1 MATLAGVDE
10 QAPSVLKETPSWLL
24 TQSAMHAHRI
34 ISEAFAA
41 GGARGY
47 HFRLLATLAE
57 FGPASQASLGRRT
70 GIDRSDV
77 VAAINE
83 LAAAGFVDRSPDPE
97 DGRRNIITLTTAGKR
112 QQKRLAELVR
122 KAQDELFAPLS
133 AAERDQLSRLLGKVL
148 SHHDGG

>member
-1 MATLAGVDE
+1 VDE

-24 TQSAMHAHRI
+24 TQSALHAHRI
-34 ISEAFAA
+34 VTEAFMA

-57 FGPASQASLGRRT
+57 YGPASQASLGRRT

-83 LAAAGFVDRSPDPE
+83 LAAAGYVDRSPDPE
-97 DGRRNIITLTTAGKR
+97 DGRRNVITLTAAGRR
-112 QQKRLAELVR
+112 QYKRLGELVR

-133 AAERDQLSRLLGKVL
+133 PNERAQLTRLLTKVL
-148 SHHDGG
+148 GHHEGS

>member
-1 MATLAGVDE
+1 VDE

-34 ISEAFAA
+34 VTEMFGA

-83 LAAAGFVDRSPDPE
+83 LAAEGYVDRSPDPD
-97 DGRRNIITLTTAGKR
+97 DGRRNIITLTAAGKR
-112 QQKRLAELVR
+112 QHKRLAELIR
-122 KAQDELFAPLS
+122 KAQDEIFAPLS
-133 AAERDQLSRLLGKVL
+133 ATERDALTKLLTKVL
-148 SHHDGG
+148 THHQTS

>member
-1 MATLAGVDE
+1 VDE
-10 QAPSVLKETPSWLL
+10 QAPSVLQETPSWLL

-34 ISEAFAA
+34 VTETFGA

-83 LAAAGFVDRSPDPE
+83 LAADGYVDRSPDPD
-97 DGRRNIITLTTAGKR
+97 DGRRNIITLTAAGKR
-112 QQKRLAELVR
+112 QHKRLTELVR
-122 KAQDELFAPLS
+122 KAQDEIFAPLS
-133 AAERDQLSRLLGKVL
+133 ATERDQLTKLLTKVL
-148 SHHDGG
+148 THHQTS